1 MLKVF
6 FARFDKN
13 VAKLGRR
20 RSRKGRFFSFFLKQ
34 PFLSFFFHLDPE
46 IILWQNLKLDLAAE
60 PSSISQKAECKDPS
74 HCVKG
79 QWAKKE
85 NGEKRP

>member
-20 RSRKGRFFSFFLKQ
+20 KRKGRFFLFLLKQ
-34 PFLSFFFHLDPE
+34 PFLFFLFFFHLDPE

-79 QWAKKE
+79 Q
-85 NGEKRP
+85 